1 MFFSQLKAKEKSVL
15 TELSYKDYLGE
26 YVLGIFKHSP
36 DIPISKFG
44 LRLLEMRLLQ
54 EGKAAVYW
62 NSFFNRWTVGDVTFT
77 GPDLNE
83 YGLMINAECF
93 DEAGHEEHFDDW
105 EHSEKCF
112 VFFNNRSHTPDINLD
127 RYADLMAKLDI
138 SLNANIVNTRMFPIV
153 LTRDSVI
160 KDQIT
165 EALKSCDDG
174 NTKVVTTKSSIA
186 DYTGTSPCEVLNV
199 TDVSQSDKIQYL
211 NHAHDD
217 LMRRFLGIYG
227 ININGTGKMAQ
238 QSIDE
243 INGSSNAALVIPLE
257 MLKSRNDTW
266 ERFSEVTGIP
276 AYVEFSEIWEMEK
289 RSAESEVITDEAEA
303 EKAEAEA
310 NTAEAEAEQAEL
322 EIERMEEAPEGES
335 GEVQSTNMGEQ
346 EGE

>member
-15 TELSYKDYLGE
+15 TEISYKDYLGE

-36 DIPISKFG
+36 YIPISKFG

-62 NSFFNRWTVGDVTFT
+62 NSYFNRWTVGDITFT
-77 GPDLNE
+77 GPEPNE
-83 YGLMINAECF
+83 YGLLCDAECF
-93 DEAGHEEHFDDW
+93 DDAGHEEHFDDW

-127 RYADLMAKLDI
+127 RYADLMSKLDI

-153 LTRDSVI
+153 LAQDSVTANQL
-160 KDQIT
+160 K
-165 EALKSCDDG
+165 EALQACDDG
-174 NTKVVTTKSSIA
+174 NTKVVTTPRSISE
-186 DYTGTSPCEVLNV
+186 YNGVKPCEVLNV
-199 TDVSQSDKIQYL
+199 TDVTQSDKIQYL

-310 NTAEAEAEQAEL
+310 ETAGAEAVQAEL
-322 EIERMEEAPEGES
+322 ELERMAENPEGGS
-335 GEVQSTNMGEQ
+335 GEVQPTNLEEQ